1 MKRSMMIQKANKRY
15 DRISIAS
22 KKQLVRESDSVLD
35 ELQKESAGKL
45 PGMDYFY
52 GLARSYSRGELVK
65 QDKKKYIATSC
76 VQVPIELIYAAG
88 AVPVRTC
95 SGSHSMSQAG
105 AEFLPAKSCSL
116 VSATFGTIYTDSIHV
131 PSKPIAI
138 INPTTCDQKK
148 KLSEIPSGMDIPYY
162 TLELP
167 PTKDSEEAQMYWYSS
182 VKKFSRD
189 LEGITGKRITRNRL
203 KAAILKVARA
213 QQAFRQLHQIR
224 KEHPSIRGT
233 DAILIANTF
242 FYDDIDSW
250 TQHVDSLNH
259 ELAKGLQQDP
269 GISDNN
275 APRILLTGSPSIF
288 PNFKLPIMIEAMGGH
303 IVADEFCSSNR
314 LLYDTVAVDEWN
326 MYDMIPA
333 LADRYLKA
341 CTCPC
346 FTPNQDRD
354 RKLLSYIKDFR
365 VDGLVYQ
372 SFSGC
377 QLYEMESNRI
387 ASLME
392 QENIPMLYIE
402 TDYSPDDRGQL
413 STRIEAF
420 IESLSARK
428 QLYS

>member
-1 MKRSMMIQKANKRY
+1 MKTTKRY
-15 DRISIAS
+15 ERLSSAS
-22 KKQLVRESDSVLD
+22 KKQLVLESESVLN
-35 ELQKESAGKL
+35 ELLQEPAAIL

-52 GLARSYSRGELVK
+52 GIARKLARGEIAK
-65 QDKKKYIATSC
+65 QDGKKYIATNC

-95 SGSHSMSQAG
+95 SGAHSMSQAG

-116 VSATFGTIYTDSIHV
+116 ISATFGSIYTNSLPV
-131 PSKPIAI
+131 SVQPEAI
-138 INPTTCDQKK
+138 ITPTTCDQKK
-148 KLSEIPSGMDIPYY
+148 KLAEIPTGMDIPYY
-162 TLELP
+162 TLEVP
-167 PTKDSEEAQMYWYSS
+167 PTKDSEEALEYWYRT
-182 VKKFSRD
+182 VIKFSKD
-189 LEGITGKRITRNRL
+189 LEGISGKRITRSRL
-203 KAAILKVARA
+203 KAAIQKVACA
-213 QQAFRQLHQIR
+213 QQAFRQLHQLR
-224 KEHPSIRGT
+224 KKDPLIRGS
-233 DAILIANTF
+233 DALLVANTF

-250 TQHVDSLNH
+250 TQQLNRLIQDLARSQAGDRKIADSH
-259 ELAKGLQQDP
+259 
-269 GISDNN
+269 

-288 PNFKLPIMIEAMGGH
+288 PNFKLPLLIEEMGGV
-303 IVADEFCSSNR
+303 IVVDEFCSSNR

-365 VDGLVYQ
+365 VDGVVYQ

-377 QLYEMESNRI
+377 QLYELESGRI
-387 ASLME
+387 SSMLE
-392 QENIPMLYIE
+392 QQNIPMLYIE

-420 IESLSARK
+420 MESLKAK
-428 QLYS
+428 QLYI